1 MGQICPL
8 NDFLS
13 ISTERK
19 NNHLFSSG
27 VMLALRGVIHA
38 LYLQGVGTV
47 TMFQTGVLARSRHLS
62 PLAVE
67 GPVPAVRVVLRF
79 PFSGTLM
86 QCQDSMPMPDCAKYH
101 HPAAHI
107 LLGAR

>member
-19 NNHLFSSG
+19 NNRVFSSG

-38 LYLQGVGTV
+38 LFLQAVATV
-47 TMFQTGVLARSRHLS
+47 TMSQTGVLAQSRHLS

-67 GPVPAVRVVLRF
+67 GPVPAVRVVLCF

-86 QCQDSMPMPDCAKYH
+86 QCQDSTPVSDCAKYH
-101 HPAAHI
+101 HWAACT